1 MDKFNSNDIRNVAI
15 VSHVG
20 TGKTSL
26 SDAIAYNGG
35 LNSRIGKVDEGSSF
49 FDYDPEEIKR
59 KTTLSSS
66 FASFTW
72 KNKKINII
80 DTPGAAE
87 FSTEAKSAL
96 QAADSAIVVIDSTEG
111 IKLQSKK
118 IIELLEQ
125 QKMPYSIFINKL
137 DRESSDFKRV
147 YTELKKSLG
156 NKLLLLQL
164 PMGEGCSLTGIVDIL
179 RLKAFAHKHGY
190 LDYKVIDI
198 PDELAKEVKTFK
210 DYSVET
216 ILECDDALL
225 EKYLNGEIFSEE
237 ELMSALKKGIL
248 SHKIVPLF
256 IGSAHKNIG
265 IEQLMNFLVESMPSP
280 LERESIFA
288 LNKNNEF
295 EQIKLS
301 ENAELTGLVVKTLSD
316 VYSGQLSIVRLFSGT
331 LHPDE
336 MIYNS
341 SQSIK
346 EKINHINS
354 IHGKKNELIDGAVA
368 GDIIALPKLKNTHTG
383 DTLCSEKKPMVLPFI
398 KMPEPVLSY
407 AIKSKQKNEEDKIY
421 TGFKKLIEED
431 PAIHIQREEQTKQMI
446 LSGMGQ
452 VHLDVAANKLQRKF
466 GVDVILESP
475 QIPYR
480 ETFTHRVKVQGK
492 YKKQSGGKGQYGDCW
507 IEFIPLERGKGFEFV
522 DNVVGGAIPKQY
534 ISAIEAGI
542 KEAMKE
548 GILSGHPVVDIRA
561 VVYDGSYHTV
571 DSSEMAFKI
580 AASLAF
586 KKGAADSHPVI
597 LEPVMA
603 VEVTVPEV
611 YVGDII
617 GDLISRRAKIIG
629 IETDGHSE
637 ILKVL
642 IPMTEI
648 VSYSPVLNSMTSGA
662 GVFTSAFSSYEEVP
676 EHIAVAILAAS
687 KKVA

>member
-1 MDKFNSNDIRNVAI
+1 MDKFSSNDIRNVAI

-66 FASFTW
+66 FASFIW

-87 FSTEAKSAL
+87 FSTEAKSTL

-111 IKLQSKK
+111 MKLQSKK
-118 IIELLEQ
+118 IIEVLEQ

-137 DRESSDFKRV
+137 DRESSNFKHV

-156 NKLLLLQL
+156 DKLLLMQL
-164 PMGEGCSLTGIVDIL
+164 PMGEGCKLTGIVDIL
-179 RLKAFAHKHGY
+179 KLKAFGHKLGY
-190 LDYKVIDI
+190 LDCKAIDI

-225 EKYLNGEIFSEE
+225 EKYLNGEKFSEE

-265 IEQLMNFLVESMPSP
+265 IEQLMNFLIESMPSP

-288 LNKNNEF
+288 LNQNNEF
-295 EQIKLS
+295 EQVILS

-316 VYSGQLSIVRLFSGT
+316 VYSGQFSIVRLFSGI

-341 SQSIK
+341 SQSTK
-346 EKINHINS
+346 EKINHIHS
-354 IHGKKNELIDGAVA
+354 IHGKKNELVDGAVA

-383 DTLCSEKKPMVLPFI
+383 DSLSSEKKPMILPFI

-421 TGFKKLIEED
+421 IGFKKLIEED

-586 KKGAADSHPVI
+586 KKGAADSYPVI

-648 VSYSPVLNSMTSGA
+648 VSYSSVLNSMTSGA
-662 GVFTSAFSSYEEVP
+662 GVFTSALSSYEEVP
-676 EHIAVAILAAS
+676 EHIAAAILAAT
-687 KKVA
+687 KKAA